1 MTDAVYEMLWDCKY
15 CGQKK
20 LLGLTHRFCAGC
32 GAPQDPAARYFPAD
46 HEKVAVHAHPYV
58 GADVACPAC
67 RQPMSRAAKCCTN
80 CGGPL
85 DRGAEVARRA
95 DVVVPPG
102 GGWPPPT
109 PMGMAAVA
117 PRPPAKSRGLV
128 FGIVG
133 GVLALVAG
141 LVLVAIFWKREGVF
155 EVRAHAWER
164 SIAVERYQPVRKT
177 MWCDD
182 KPFGARELSRRREQR
197 STNRVQDGE
206 TCGTRKKDLG
216 NGSYKEV
223 RECTPK
229 YKEVPV
235 MADRCDVELLEWH
248 VDRTLREKG
257 TSPSDPPRWPSVSI
271 ARSGTCVG
279 CEREGARSETYT
291 VSFVDTKT
299 GKDASCDLP
308 QAKWATFATGSK
320 WKGKVRVIT
329 SGLDCDALVKP

>member
-46 HEKVAVHAHPYV
+46 HEKVPVHAHPYV

-67 RQPMSRAAKCCTN
+67 RQPMSRAAKCCTS

-95 DVVVPPG
+95 DVVMPPG

-117 PRPPAKSRGLV
+117 PPPPAKSRGLV

-133 GVLALVAG
+133 GVLAVVVG

-155 EVRAHAWER
+155 EVRARLFCPVSALIRLDLPTFERPAIAISGHAAGGSWSSLATPMTKVAGR
-164 SIAVERYQPVRKT
+164 AN
-177 MWCDD
+177 
-182 KPFGARELSRRREQR
+182 SRRPA
-197 STNRVQDGE
+197 SM
-206 TCGTRKKDLG
+206 LS
-216 NGSYKEV
+216 GS
-223 RECTPK
+223 
-229 YKEVPV
+229 
-235 MADRCDVELLEWH
+235 
-248 VDRTLREKG
+248 
-257 TSPSDPPRWPSVSI
+257 S
-271 ARSGTCVG
+271 
-279 CEREGARSETYT
+279 
-291 VSFVDTKT
+291 
-299 GKDASCDLP
+299 
-308 QAKWATFATGSK
+308 
-320 WKGKVRVIT
+320 
-329 SGLDCDALVKP
+329 